1 MGRYIARKL
10 AVLPLI
16 IVAVSILIFVVIR
29 FIPGD
34 PARLMAGMDATAE
47 GVEVL
52 RRKLGLDQNIIVQYW
67 RFFLGALQGD
77 LGTSIN
83 SGYTVVQE
91 IATRIP
97 YTLQLTIAAFAI
109 AIMIGVPSGI
119 IAAVYANSWIDQ
131 LVMVFAIIGASTPSF
146 WIALMGMSLFSV
158 KLRWLPLF
166 GAGTWSHL
174 ILPSVALAMGPLAL
188 VARMSRS
195 SMLEVMKEDY
205 VRTARAKGLT
215 KFRVYTKHALK
226 NALVPVITVVGLQ
239 FGGLLAGAVA
249 TETVFSWPG
258 IGRLLID
265 SVRYR
270 DYPVIQGTVLFT
282 VSAVVIVNSLTDI
295 VLAMVNPRMRF
306 D

>member
-29 FIPGD
+29 LIPGD

-83 SGYTVVQE
+83 SGCTVVQE
-91 IATRIP
+91 IAKRIP

-109 AIMIGVPSGI
+109 AITIGVPSGI

-270 DYPVIQGTVLFT
+270 DYPVIQGTVLCT

>member
-1 MGRYIARKL
+1 
-10 AVLPLI
+10 
-16 IVAVSILIFVVIR
+16 
-29 FIPGD
+29 
-34 PARLMAGMDATAE
+34 
-47 GVEVL
+47 
-52 RRKLGLDQNIIVQYW
+52 
-67 RFFLGALQGD
+67 
-77 LGTSIN
+77 
-83 SGYTVVQE
+83 
-91 IATRIP
+91 
-97 YTLQLTIAAFAI
+97 
-109 AIMIGVPSGI
+109 
-119 IAAVYANSWIDQ
+119 
-131 LVMVFAIIGASTPSF
+131 
-146 WIALMGMSLFSV
+146 
-158 KLRWLPLF
+158 
-166 GAGTWSHL
+166 
-174 ILPSVALAMGPLAL
+174 MGPLAL

>member
-10 AVLPLI
+10 VVLPLI

-47 GVEVL
+47 AVEVL
-52 RRKLGLDQNIIVQYW
+52 RRKLGLDQNIAVQYW
-67 RFFLGALQGD
+67 RFFQGAVRGD

-83 SGYTVVQE
+83 SGYPVVQE
-91 IATRIP
+91 VASRIP
-97 YTLQLTIAAFAI
+97 YTLQLTCAAFAI
-109 AIMIGVPSGI
+109 AILIGIPAGI
-119 IAAVYANSWIDQ
+119 LAAVYSNSWIDQ
-131 LVMVFAIIGASTPSF
+131 AVMIFSIIGASTPSF

-158 KLRWLPLF
+158 RLGWLPLF
-166 GAGTWSHL
+166 GAGTPAHL
-174 ILPSVALAMGPLAL
+174 VLPSIALSTGTLAL

-195 SMLEVMKEDY
+195 SMLEVIKEDY
-205 VRTARAKGLT
+205 VRTARAKGLS
-215 KFRVYTKHALK
+215 KFKVYTKHALR
-226 NALVPVITVVGLQ
+226 NALVPVITVLGLQ

-282 VSAVVIVNSLTDI
+282 VTAIVLVNTMTDI
-295 VLAMVNPRMRF
+295 ILAAINPRMRF

>member
-29 FIPGD
+29 LIPGD

-83 SGYTVVQE
+83 SGCTVVQE
-91 IATRIP
+91 IAKRIP

-119 IAAVYANSWIDQ
+119 IAAVYPNSWIDQ

-270 DYPVIQGTVLFT
+270 DYPVIQGTVLCT

>member
-10 AVLPLI
+10 ALLPFI

-34 PARLMAGMDATAE
+34 PARLMAGMDATSE

-67 RFFLGALQGD
+67 RFFVNAVQGD

-83 SGYTVVQE
+83 SGYPVVRE
-91 IATRIP
+91 IAARIP
-97 YTLQLTIAAFAI
+97 YTLQLTIAAFTI
-109 AIMIGVPSGI
+109 AIVIGVPAGI
-119 IAAVYANSWIDQ
+119 IAAVYSNSWIDQ
-131 LVMVFAIIGASTPSF
+131 IVMVFSVIGASTPSF

-158 KLRWLPLF
+158 QLRWLPLF
-166 GAGTWSHL
+166 GAGTFKHL
-174 ILPSVALAMGPLAL
+174 VLPSLALAMGPLAL

-205 VRTARAKGLT
+205 VRTASAKGLT

-239 FGGLLAGAVA
+239 FGGLLSGAVA

-282 VSAVVIVNSLTDI
+282 VIAVVVVNSLTDVI
-295 VLAMVNPRMRF
+295 LAMVNPRMRF
-306 D
+306 E

>member
-131 LVMVFAIIGASTPSF
+131 LIMVFAIIGASTPSF